1 MRRGI
6 TAWSAGVL
14 LLAGVATVP
23 QGIAQAGTVATC
35 HGRAATMVYGDGD
48 NQVTGT
54 TGDDVVVLGGG
65 DDTFTDPGGDDV
77 VCGGPGDDY
86 FTDGPGRDWYGGGA
100 GSDSLAFDGSGLHLQ
115 VGEGHER
122 RNDGD
127 AFTAMEGFYGTPG
140 DDLFIGTRGDDTFQG
155 DDGTD
160 RIYLG
165 RGNDWAQAMDG
176 SRVDGGPGR
185 DHLKVQDTAMALGG
199 SGADFLESVLGS
211 PQLLGGRGAD
221 VLQANLS
228 TPRVDGEDGRD
239 RFGAWFDT
247 QPMTVDLA
255 TGAASSPVAGQFTVL
270 GVEDVVGTA
279 YDDVLRGTD
288 GVNRLL
294 GGAGNDRLVGRGGDD
309 TLDGG
314 DGTDRADGGGGRD
327 TCTAETRLRC

>member
-35 HGRAATMVYGDGD
+35 HGRAATMVYGEGD

-86 FTDGPGRDWYGGGA
+86 LTDGPGRDWYGGGA
-100 GSDSLAFDGSGLHLQ
+100 GSDSLAFDGSGLHLE

-127 AFTAMEGFYGTPG
+127 AFTAMEVFYGTPG
-140 DDLFIGTRGDDTFQG
+140 DDLFIGTRGDDSFQG

-165 RGNDWAQAMDG
+165 RGDDWAQAMDG
-176 SRVDGGPGR
+176 S
-185 DHLKVQDTAMALGG
+185 
-199 SGADFLESVLGS
+199 
-211 PQLLGGRGAD
+211 
-221 VLQANLS
+221 
-228 TPRVDGEDGRD
+228 RVDGEDGRD

-247 QPMTVDLA
+247 QPMNVDLA

-270 GVEDVVGTA
+270 GVEDIVGTA

-288 GVNRLL
+288 GVNWLL

-314 DGTDRADGGGGRD
+314 DGTDRA
-327 TCTAETRLRC
+327 